1 MESLRSVNLT
11 PEQRKLALNTKPMNR
26 VIRGAAGSGKTTSA
40 LFLLKVGLLHY
51 KTMKRRIGDTT
62 PIRAVVI
69 TFNKTLKAYVES
81 LAQEIADDVEVE
93 VVHLAKYMMDNYP
106 YLKDHSLRITPVKM
120 NIPADVFEKSPLSY
134 EHTLNEIEYILGRYR
149 HDELEQYIELESP
162 NRTDE
167 YSTNRDMRRDF
178 IEHAVK
184 PYVDFKES
192 NNFVDLNDL
201 AQYFIANKVDSFEVL
216 IADECQDFSANDLR
230 AIINQLSE
238 DSFGTFVID
247 TAQKIY
253 KRTFTW
259 KEVGLNIR
267 PENSFRLATNYR
279 NTKEIA
285 HFATSLLASVKLDQD
300 STLPDNS
307 DCEAGGDL
315 PTIFQG
321 KFRDQLGFA
330 VRYIKENIDL
340 KKETVAFLHRK
351 GYGYFN
357 FLRDELRREGLSFC
371 EITSQSSWPEGT
383 ENIALSTLH
392 SVKGLEFDHVFMLG
406 LEDEHFSYLNHGDD
420 GYQEACRLVAMGITR
435 AKQTVMLGYKLETKP
450 LFIDDFSSDT
460 YHLERG
466 E

>member
-51 KTMKRRIGDTT
+51 KTMKRRTGDIT

-81 LAQEIADDVEVE
+81 LAREIADDVDVE
-93 VVHLAKYMMDNYP
+93 VVHLAKYMKDHYP
-106 YLKDHSLRITPVKM
+106 YFDRYSLRITPQKM
-120 NIPADVFEKSPLSY
+120 NIPKDIFYKSPISY
-134 EHTLNEIEYILGRYR
+134 EHTLAEIEYVLGRY
-149 HDELEQYIELESP
+149 HHGEFDQYVEIETA

-167 YSTNRDMRRDF
+167 YSTSREIRRE
-178 IEHAVK
+178 IVEYAIK
-184 PYVDFKES
+184 PYIEYKEA

-201 AQYFIANKVDSFEVL
+201 AQYFIENKIDAFEVL

-230 AIINQLSE
+230 AIINQLSD

-267 PENSFRLATNYR
+267 PENSFRLITNYR

-307 DCEAGGDL
+307 DCESGGRQ
-315 PTIFQG
+315 PIIFEG
-321 KFRDQLGFA
+321 KFGQQLDFTI
-330 VRYIKENIDL
+330 RYIRDNIDL
-340 KKETVAFLHRK
+340 QHETVAFLHRK
-351 GYGYFN
+351 GYGYFKY
-357 FLRDELRREGLSFC
+357 LREILRNENLPFC
-371 EITSQSSWPEGT
+371 EVTSQSSWPEGT
-383 ENIALSTLH
+383 QNIALSTLH

-406 LEDEHFSYLNHGDD
+406 LEGDHFSYLTHGDD
-420 GYQEACRLVAMGITR
+420 SYQEACRLVAMGITR
-435 AKQTVMLGYKLETKP
+435 AKKSVVLGYKLDTKP
-450 LFIDDFSSDT
+450 LFIDDFESDT
-460 YHLERG
+460 YQFEEAR
-466 E
+466 